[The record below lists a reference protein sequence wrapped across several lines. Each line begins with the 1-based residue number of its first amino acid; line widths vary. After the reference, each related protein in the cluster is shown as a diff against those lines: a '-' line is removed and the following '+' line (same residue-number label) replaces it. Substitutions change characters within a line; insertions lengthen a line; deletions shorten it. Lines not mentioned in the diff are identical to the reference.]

1 MKWKNRAAVWFSSF
15 TSEYLLKENKIL
27 IWKDI
32 CIPVLIT
39 ALLTKTQDMD
49 GNPFAIDLREF
60 FILYTISLLHR
71 CFTDTFLILYFFL
84 NFLNMV
90 VWSTEVFNK
99 MKPLLFIFSF
109 VAYAFDNIFNKLTYP
124 RLQSFML
131 MFCLRIL

>member
-1 MKWKNRAAVWFSSF
+1 
-15 TSEYLLKENKIL
+15 
-27 IWKDI
+27 
-32 CIPVLIT
+32 
-39 ALLTKTQDMD
+39 MD